1 MIKEKELIERLRRRD
16 PEAYEILI
24 DQYSRLLFSICA
36 GILID
41 PGTREDVEDAV
52 ADCFLEFW
60 ENGNKFD
67 PSKGSLKGYLCGMAH
82 SRAIDRL
89 RSLCKRR
96 EQPLDSVQDRM
107 AESDNILSEIIS
119 EQRIL
124 EIWEYIQQF
133 PGPDDRILTLRF
145 FYEIKPADIALK
157 LGLPVAAVYE
167 RIRSGKQKLRAF
179 LKQQEEQQ

>member
-1 MIKEKELIERLRRRD
+1 MR
-16 PEAYEILI
+16 Y
-24 DQYSRLLFSICA
+24 
-36 GILID
+36 
-41 PGTREDVEDAV
+41 
-52 ADCFLEFW
+52 
-60 ENGNKFD
+60 
-67 PSKGSLKGYLCGMAH
+67 
-82 SRAIDRL
+82 RL

-107 AESDNILSEIIS
+107 AESDNILLEIIS